1 MYMKL
6 ENDTAWFYNDS
17 KLTSL
22 KFSFEFKRYCLPN
35 TDVTMSFEAD
45 ITKEL
50 RSSLEKHG
58 LIIDDHESKL
68 YFALMTNGTLGRVLY
83 IERSSYT

>member
-17 KLTSL
+17 KLTSM
-22 KFSFEFKRYCLPN
+22 KFSFKFNRYCCPSTNL
-35 TDVTMSFEAD
+35 TMCFEAD

-50 RSSLEKHG
+50 RCSLEKHG
-58 LIIDDHESKL
+58 MTIDDHESKL

-83 IERSSYT
+83 IERSPYT